1 METVEVPSGTIL
13 VTWDSNLKGQGGGG
27 GPRPNILFYAIFVQ
41 GKQSLQDQKI
51 LILAGS
57 IYIQLPCNYLKF

>member
-27 GPRPNILFYAIFVQ
+27 VPDRTYYFMLFLYRA
-41 GKQSLQDQKI
+41 SRAYKI
-51 LILAGS
+51 KK
-57 IYIQLPCNYLKF
+57 Y